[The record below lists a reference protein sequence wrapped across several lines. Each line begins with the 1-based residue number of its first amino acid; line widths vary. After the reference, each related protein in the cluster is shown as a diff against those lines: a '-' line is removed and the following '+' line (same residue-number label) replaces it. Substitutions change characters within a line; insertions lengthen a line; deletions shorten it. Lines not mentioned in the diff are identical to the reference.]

1 MPACVVLLSAGVDFT
16 LGSRSM
22 VTNEGSGPMF
32 DLAELVGMCS
42 FYAPPE
48 SYLDPG
54 VSPLFGNFAGSSRCS
69 GCTVFR
75 EFARPSVIG
84 DRHLSDAVREA
95 ECGSAHCCDTDRE
108 SE

>member
-1 MPACVVLLSAGVDFT
+1 LAISPA
-16 LGSRSM
+16 
-22 VTNEGSGPMF
+22 
-32 DLAELVGMCS
+32 
-42 FYAPPE
+42 
-48 SYLDPG
+48 
-54 VSPLFGNFAGSSRCS
+54 SSRCS